1 MNPLRPDPR
10 RGEVWLANLDPTVG
24 AEIQKRRPVV
34 VISSDAVRALA
45 IRTVV
50 PCTTS
55 KIPPAPWHVPISA
68 TLSNGLDRDTRADA
82 AQVRTL
88 ACERFDHRL
97 GRLAEPTTEEIVAGV
112 ALLIEYV

>member
-1 MNPLRPDPR
+1 MNPKRTDPR

-34 VISSDAVRALA
+34 VVSSDAVRALA
-45 IRTVV
+45 LRTVV

-55 KIPPAPWHVPISA
+55 KILPAPWHVPIRG
-68 TLSNGLDRDTRADA
+68 TLGNGLDRDTLADA

-97 GRLAEPTTEEIVAGV
+97 GRLAESTVDEIVAGI
-112 ALLIEYV
+112 ALLIEFV

>member
-1 MNPLRPDPR
+1 MNPPRPDPR

-24 AEIQKRRPVV
+24 AEIRKRRPVV
-34 VISSDAVRALA
+34 VVSSDAVRALA

-55 KIPPAPWHVPISA
+55 NIVPAPWHIPIRA
-68 TLSNGLDRDTRADA
+68 TLANGLDRDTHADA

-88 ACERFDHRL
+88 ACERFDQRL
-97 GRLAEPTTEEIVAGV
+97 GRLAEPTVDEIVAGV
-112 ALLIEYV
+112 AVLIEFV